1 MKILTEE
8 QFFFNNLG
16 IPQDGSVSQLYTKY
30 TKMIKDCFTS
40 RFDQA
45 KLDTLWEEAELTLN
59 YFNGIGQ
66 MNLMKFLGEP

>member
-1 MKILTEE
+1 
-8 QFFFNNLG
+8 
-16 IPQDGSVSQLYTKY
+16 
-30 TKMIKDCFTS
+30 MIKDCFTS